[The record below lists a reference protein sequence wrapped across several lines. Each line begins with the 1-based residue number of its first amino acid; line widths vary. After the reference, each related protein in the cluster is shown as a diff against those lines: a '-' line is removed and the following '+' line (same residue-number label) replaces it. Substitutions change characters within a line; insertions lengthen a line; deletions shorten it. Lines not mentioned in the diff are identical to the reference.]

1 MKLVNLQRYV
11 PDELFSGDGVQY
23 FIDAT
28 GKDWFKSLPEFTKK
42 YSLAI
47 ENDTGVIRS
56 ISEDT
61 SRLYPLGLTVV
72 DVDNLPEGCDI
83 FGGWVFDGERIVP
96 RIYTPEEI
104 RAQAEAK
111 KERLIAEA
119 NKKTQAWQTQLMLG
133 MISDEDKKSL
143 IAWMAYVQNV
153 QAIDTHHPERIVWP
167 VQPE

>member
-11 PDELFSGDGVQY
+11 PEELFSGDGVQY

-72 DVDNLPEGCDI
+72 DVDNLPDGCDI
-83 FGGWVFDGERIVP
+83 FGEWVFNGKRIVP
-96 RIYTPEEI
+96 RTYSQEELL
-104 RAQAEAK
+104 AQAQQTKNKLIEAATK
-111 KERLIAEA
+111 VINLLQDAKYLEMATNEELAKLKE
-119 NKKTQAWQTQLMLG
+119 
-133 MISDEDKKSL
+133 
-143 IAWMAYVQNV
+143 WMVYRVQVNR
-153 QAIDTHHPERIVWP
+153 IDAGCVPDIVWP
-167 VQPE
+167 TTPE